1 MSGTSTARV
10 GGRAAASASARS
22 MYLLGAW
29 LAVLVLL
36 ALGLRL
42 YGIEVQSLWAD
53 EGTSVALATR
63 SFARIAQDAAHD
75 VHPPLYYWTLH
86 IWVQLMGLGVF
97 AVRSLSALYG
107 VLVVVLTYLL
117 GRRWFG
123 QAAALVAAVA
133 AALSPF
139 AIHYSQETRMY
150 ILVTLFGALA
160 WLALDAWLA
169 RPRRLFLALYW
180 L

>member
-36 ALGLRL
+36 
-42 YGIEVQSLWAD
+42 
-53 EGTSVALATR
+53 
-63 SFARIAQDAAHD
+63 
-75 VHPPLYYWTLH
+75 
-86 IWVQLMGLGVF
+86 
-97 AVRSLSALYG
+97 
-107 VLVVVLTYLL
+107 
-117 GRRWFG
+117 GRGWFG

-180 L
+180 LASLAALYTHYFAVALVVA